1 VEIKLWGEIAIYKC
15 GITASWKQD
24 NCHWVWKRIHL
35 WQALTQ
41 YTNVLTH
48 YKDLPHYKDSP
59 SITVEQ
65 AN

>member
-1 VEIKLWGEIAIYKC
+1 MGGDCYLQVWNHCQL
-15 GITASWKQD
+15 KQD
-24 NCHWVWKRIHL
+24 NCHWIWKRIHL